1 MAKHVIVGT
10 GAVGSTTAR
19 RLAEAGHEV
28 RIVSRSGGGP
38 QQPGVQRVAADATD
52 SAMLTDLAD
61 GAAALYNCAN
71 PAYHRWETDW
81 PPLAS
86 SLLTSAERTGAVLV
100 TMANLYVYGPV
111 DGPMTEQTPMAAT
124 DTKGRVRAAMWTE
137 ALAAHE
143 AGRARVVEARAS
155 DFYGPGVTSNGHLGS
170 QFVPRLLAGKPA
182 RLVHGDPDAVHSWTY
197 IPDVADAL
205 IALGGDERA
214 WGRVWHVPTAPPRS
228 PRQAATELCE
238 IAGVADRGVRVLP
251 HWALRVASPVVPMLR
266 ELKDVRY
273 QFTRPY
279 VLDSS
284 AYTTTF
290 GVRPTAFHDGLRE
303 TVEWWRQR
311 TSVAA

>member
-1 MAKHVIVGT
+1 MQ
-10 GAVGSTTAR
+10 
-19 RLAEAGHEV
+19 
-28 RIVSRSGGGP
+28 RI
-38 QQPGVQRVAADATD
+38 AADAAD
-52 SAMLTDLAD
+52 PAQLSDLAE

-124 DTKGRVRAAMWTE
+124 GTKGRVRAAMWAD

-155 DFYGPGVTSNGHLGS
+155 DFYGPEVTGNGHLGS

-182 RLVHGDPDAVHSWTY
+182 RIVQGDPDAPHSWTY

-205 IALGGDERA
+205 ITLGADERA

-228 PRQAATELCE
+228 LRQVATELCE
-238 IAGVADRGVRVLP
+238 IAGVPDSGVRVLP
-251 HWALRVASPVVPMLR
+251 HWALRAVSPVVPFVR
-266 ELKDVRY
+266 ELEEVRH
-273 QFTRPY
+273 QFTRPF
-279 VLDSS
+279 VLDSTE
-284 AYTTTF
+284 YTTTF
-290 GVRPTAFHDGLRE
+290 GVQPTPFSDGLRD
-303 TVEWWRQR
+303 TVGWWRQR
-311 TSVAA
+311 AAAA